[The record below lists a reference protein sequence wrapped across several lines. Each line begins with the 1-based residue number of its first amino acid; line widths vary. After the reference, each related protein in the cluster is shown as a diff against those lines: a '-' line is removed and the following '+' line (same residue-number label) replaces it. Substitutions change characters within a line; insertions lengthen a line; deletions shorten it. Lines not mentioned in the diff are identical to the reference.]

1 MAEERALDIKRVTS
15 AMDTTRQSIQDTLG
29 ELKER
34 VQESAD
40 WRRQVG
46 QRPLTSIG
54 LAVAC
59 GLVLAR
65 ILIPAAASARRR
77 FSGSSQEERSG
88 IAALPYLSGAI
99 GLLGQ
104 LGAFSPV
111 LAQLRRLVGY
121 LGSRSRRG

>member
-40 WRRQVG
+40 WKHQVG
-46 QRPLTSIG
+46 RRPLASLG
-54 LAVAC
+54 VALAC
-59 GLVLAR
+59 GLLLAR
-65 ILIPAAASARRR
+65 ILIPAAAGARRR
-77 FSGSSQEERSG
+77 FSGSSKEERG
-88 IAALPYLSGAI
+88 GMTAFPYLSGAI

-104 LGAFSPV
+104 LGAFPPV
-111 LAQLRRLVGY
+111 LARLRRLIGQ
-121 LGSRSRRG
+121 LSPRSPR

>member
-1 MAEERALDIKRVTS
+1 MAEERALDIRRVTS

-40 WRRQVG
+40 WRHQVG
-46 QRPLTSIG
+46 QRPLTS
-54 LAVAC
+54 LWVAAAC

-65 ILIPAAASARRR
+65 ILIPAATGARRR
-77 FSGSSQEERSG
+77 PSASAKEGGGGMTIS
-88 IAALPYLSGAI
+88 PYLSGAL

-104 LGAFSPV
+104 LGTFSPA
-111 LAQLRRLVGY
+111 LALMRRLIRQV
-121 LGSRSRRG
+121 SSKSRR

>member
-1 MAEERALDIKRVTS
+1 
-15 AMDTTRQSIQDTLG
+15 MDTTRQSIQDTLG

-54 LAVAC
+54 VAVAC

-77 FSGSSQEERSG
+77 FSGSSREERSG

-111 LAQLRRLVGY
+111 LAQLRRLVGH